1 MMMTKD
7 LIFKHLQEHKPIVIN
22 MGKGYLSDDD
32 IKEKVWFDEEIQKY
46 RSDTGIYSN
55 KLIREIVNGEVE
67 DTSIE
72 IGE

>member
-1 MMMTKD
+1 MTTKN

-22 MGKGYLSDDD
+22 MGKGYLSDEE
-32 IKEKVWFDEEIQKY
+32 IKEEAWFDEELQKY

-72 IGE
+72 IGK

>member
-1 MMMTKD
+1 MMTTKD

-22 MGKGYLSDDD
+22 MGKGYLSDND
-32 IKEKVWFDEEIQKY
+32 IKEDAWYDEEIEKY
-46 RSDTGIYSN
+46 RSDTGVYSN

-67 DTSIE
+67 DTTIE